1 MVELDKE
8 VNDLYIE
15 LSQFRATHTYRRCNV
30 TSVDWE
36 YLVGGQGTET
46 LLLLPGVHGLG
57 ELAFQHIS
65 RFEQTYRVIS
75 PDYPAGATTVTQLIE
90 GLLEIL
96 NAENINAVHVVGG
109 SYSGMIAQ
117 CLVRRHPDK
126 IKKLILDHTGPPSRK
141 RIVPYKL
148 FYKLLALLPITW
160 IRMSLKL
167 VNRLFPMEPVTQKT
181 FWRAYF
187 DEVIATLTK
196 KDYLSRIQVCL
207 DFDQNYRFTR
217 DDLCC
222 WSGEMLIIESDNDT
236 FVSSQEREAL
246 KTLYPQAQIYTFRS
260 TGHSAWATQF
270 ETFFSVIA
278 QFLQEGK

>member
-8 VNDLYIE
+8 VNNLCTE

-30 TSVDWE
+30 TGVDWE
-36 YLVGGQGTET
+36 YLLGGQGTET

-90 GLLEIL
+90 GLLEL
-96 NAENINAVHVVGG
+96 LEVENIDAVHVVGG

-148 FYKLLALLPITW
+148 FYKLLALLPIAW
-160 IRMSLKL
+160 IRMLLKL
-167 VNRLFPMEPVTQKT
+167 VNRLFPMEPFTQKA
-181 FWRAYF
+181 FWQTYF
-187 DEVIATLTK
+187 DGVIATLTK

-207 DFDQNYRFTR
+207 DFDQYRFTR

-270 ETFFSVIA
+270 ETFFSVSA
-278 QFLQEGK
+278 QFLQEGE